1 MSSLRFKALEML
13 SFKDFRKDNA
23 VTVPAKL
30 SELFC
35 QNVFSEETMREY
47 LTKEAFTSIQNAIK
61 RGSKIQRDVAD
72 QIAVAMK
79 DWALSKGVTHYT
91 HWFQPLTG
99 STAEKHDSFF
109 TPFESDRA
117 IERFSGG
124 MLIQQEPDASSFP
137 NGGIRNTFEARGY
150 TAWDPTSPAFIMG
163 TTLCIP
169 SIFISYTGETLDYK
183 APLLRAL
190 HAVDEAATDICK
202 SYFDKNVTKVS
213 PTLGWEQEY
222 FLVDSALYQSRPDLV
237 ITGKTLL
244 GHSPA
249 KGQQL
254 DDHYFGSIPT
264 RVMNFM
270 KELEIECM
278 KLGIP
283 VTTRHNE
290 VAPNQ
295 FELAPMF
302 EEVNVAVDHN
312 SLLMDIMAR
321 VAHKH
326 HFHILFHEKPF
337 AGVNGSG
344 KHNNWSLATDTGEN
358 LLMPGKNPKKNLQ
371 FLTFFVNTLKAVH
384 DYADL
389 LRASIASASNDH
401 RLGANEAP
409 PAIISA
415 FIGTQLYGVLEELEK
430 VTDGKLSPEEKT
442 ELKLNVVGKIPEI
455 LLDNTDRNRTSPFA
469 FTGNKFEIR
478 AVGSSANCAEV
489 MTVMNSIVAKQ
500 LQSFKIEVEKL
511 ITEDG
516 LKKDEAI
523 FNILREYIK
532 VSKNI
537 MFEGDG
543 YSDEWADEAAKRG
556 LNNLKTTPEALKKEL
571 DQKFVDLYEGLGI
584 YTHREIE
591 ARNEIK
597 LEKYSTVIAIE
608 GTVLAD
614 IARNHISPCAL
625 KYQNRL
631 IENVKGIKEIFG
643 DKEFKDLAKEQ
654 MNMIG
659 EISQHVSIIKVE
671 ADALLAAIKN
681 AKSIEDPQE
690 SAEQFCTDVK
700 PRFEKIRNSSDALE
714 MVVDDELWP
723 MTKYREL
730 LFTR

>member
-1 MSSLRFKALEML
+1 MSTLRFKALAEL
-13 SFKDFRKDNA
+13 PFRNYRKDNA
-23 VTVPAKL
+23 VEVPKKL

-35 QNVFSEETMREY
+35 ENVFSEETMRAY
-47 LTKEAFTSIQNAIK
+47 LTKEAFTSIQDAIK
-61 RGSKIQRDVAD
+61 KGSKTPRNIAD

-79 DWALSKGVTHYT
+79 DWALSKGATHYT

-117 IERFSGG
+117 IERFNGG

-150 TAWDPTSPAFIMG
+150 TAWDPTSPAFIIG

-169 SIFISYTGETLDYK
+169 SIFISYTGEALDYK
-183 APLLRAL
+183 TPLLRAL
-190 HAVDEAATDICK
+190 SALDDAATDVCK
-202 SYFDKNVTKVS
+202 SYFDKNVTKVTA
-213 PTLGWEQEY
+213 TLGWEQEY

-237 ITGKTLL
+237 FTGRTLL

-302 EEVNVAVDHN
+302 EETNVAVDHN

-337 AGVNGSG
+337 KGVNGSG
-344 KHNNWSLATDTGEN
+344 KHNNWSMATDTGEN
-358 LLMPGKNPKKNLQ
+358 LLSPGKNPKKNLQ
-371 FLTFFVNTLKAVH
+371 FLTFFVNSLKAV
-384 DYADL
+384 YEYSDL
-389 LRASIASASNDH
+389 LRASIATANNDH

-415 FIGTQLYGVLEELEK
+415 FIGSQLYGVLEELEK

-469 FTGNKFEIR
+469 FTGNKFEFR
-478 AVGSSANCAEV
+478 AVGSSSNCAGP
-489 MTVMNSIVAKQ
+489 MTVLNAIMAKQ
-500 LQSFKIEVEKL
+500 LRTFKGEVDDLIENKN
-511 ITEDG
+511 

-523 FNILREYIK
+523 FNVLREYIK
-532 VSKNI
+532 DCKSI
-537 MFEGDG
+537 LFEGDG
-543 YSDEWADEAAKRG
+543 YSEDWANEAAKRG
-556 LNNLKTTPEALKKEL
+556 LNNLKTTPEALKSEMNK
-571 DQKFVDLYEGLGI
+571 KFIELYEELGI
-584 YTHREIE
+584 YTKRELE
-591 ARNEIK
+591 ARNEVK
-597 LEKYSTVIAIE
+597 LEKYSTTIDIE
-608 GTVLAD
+608 AKVLSD
-614 IARNHISPCAL
+614 IARNHIIPAAL
-625 KYQNRL
+625 NYQNRL
-631 IENVKGIKEIFG
+631 IDNVKGLKEIFG
-643 DKEFKDLAKEQ
+643 DKEFEPLAREQMDLIKGISANVAQIKVGVDELLVAKETASQ
-654 MNMIG
+654 MHG
-659 EISQHVSIIKVE
+659 QKQAE
-671 ADALLAAIKN
+671 AYCN
-681 AKSIEDPQE
+681 
-690 SAEQFCTDVK
+690 DVK
-700 PRFEKIRNSSDALE
+700 PRFDKIREASDALE
-714 MVVDDELWP
+714 MMVDDELWP

>member
-13 SFKDFRKDNA
+13 SFKDYRKDNA

-61 RGSKIQRDVAD
+61 RGTKIQRDVAD

-150 TAWDPTSPAFIMG
+150 TAWDPTSPAFIVG

-190 HAVDEAATDICK
+190 HAVDEAATDVCK
-202 SYFDKNVTKVS
+202 SYFDKNVTKVI

-302 EEVNVAVDHN
+302 EEANVAVDHN

-358 LLMPGKNPKKNLQ
+358 LLSPGKNPKKNLQ

-389 LRASIASASNDH
+389 LRVSIASASNDH

-415 FIGTQLYGVLEELEK
+415 FIGSQLFNVLEELEK

-489 MTVMNSIVAKQ
+489 MTVMNAIVAKQ
-500 LQSFKIEVEKL
+500 LQNFKKEVDELIETK
-511 ITEDG
+511 G
-516 LKKDEAI
+516 FKKDEAI

-532 VSKNI
+532 DSKKI

-543 YSDEWADEAAKRG
+543 YSEDWAKEAEKRG

-571 DQKFVDLYEGLGI
+571 DKKFVALYEELGI
-584 YTHREIE
+584 YTHRELE

-597 LEKYSTVIAIE
+597 LEKYSTVISIE
-608 GTVLAD
+608 ATVLAD
-614 IARNHISPCAL
+614 IARNHIIPCAL
-625 KYQNRL
+625 NYQNRL
-631 IENVKGIKEIFG
+631 IENVKGLKEIFG
-643 DKEFKDLAKEQ
+643 DKEFKTLAKEQ
-654 MNMIG
+654 MNMIS
-659 EISQHVSIIKVE
+659 EISGYVSV
-671 ADALLAAIKN
+671 
-681 AKSIEDPQE
+681 
-690 SAEQFCTDVK
+690 
-700 PRFEKIRNSSDALE
+700 
-714 MVVDDELWP
+714 
-723 MTKYREL
+723 
-730 LFTR
+730 